1 MSKIENLKEFSKK
14 TLKISVLDHNAL
26 KTEKIT
32 QKYVTIKKYILKKT
46 I

>member
-1 MSKIENLKEFSKK
+1 MSKIENLKEFLKK
-14 TLKISVLDHNAL
+14 MLQITSCYDNAL
-26 KTEKIT
+26 NTEKIT

>member
-1 MSKIENLKEFSKK
+1 MSKIENLKEFLKK
-14 TLKISVLDHNAL
+14 MHVLDDCYDNDL
-26 KTEKIT
+26 KTKKIT